1 MKKVL
6 FLALSALLALPFTA
20 AAKPDTF
27 TVDAAHSGISFSV
40 RHFFSEVP
48 GRFTDFSGTIVWDAE
63 KPEASSVDITVQS
76 KSINTDN
83 ANRDGHLQSPDFF
96 DVAKFPTL
104 TFKSTSVKAKDAKTL
119 LVTGDLTAKGV
130 TKRTTIEV
138 EILGIMEL
146 GGGKAKAGFKTGFTI
161 NRQEFGISWN
171 KTLDAGG
178 TILGDD
184 IAIKVNFEA
193 DRAVAAPAK

>member
-1 MKKVL
+1 MKKTH
-6 FLALSALLALPFTA
+6 FLAIAALLALPMTA
-20 AAKPDTF
+20 TAKPDNF
-27 TVDAAHSGISFSV
+27 TVDTAHSGISFEI

-63 KPEASSVDITVQS
+63 KPEASTVEITVQA

-119 LVTGDLTAKGV
+119 EVTGDLTAKGI
-130 TKRTTIEV
+130 TKRTTIVVEV
-138 EILGIMEL
+138 LGVMEL

-161 NRQEFGISWN
+161 NRQDFGISWN
-171 KTLDAGG
+171 KTLDQGG
-178 TILGDD
+178 TVLGEEVPV
-184 IAIKVNFEA
+184 KVLFEA
-193 DRAVAAPAK
+193 DRVVAAN

>member
-1 MKKVL
+1 MKKTH
-6 FLALSALLALPFTA
+6 FLAIAALLALPMTA

-27 TVDAAHSGISFSV
+27 TVDTAHSGISFEI

-63 KPEASSVDITVQS
+63 KPEASTVEITVQA

-104 TFKSTSVKAKDAKTL
+104 TFKSTAVKAKGPKTL
-119 LVTGDLTAKGV
+119 EVTGDLTAKGI
-130 TKRTTIEV
+130 TKRTTITVEV
-138 EILGIMEL
+138 LGVMEL

-161 NRQEFGISWN
+161 NRQDFGISWN
-171 KTLDAGG
+171 KTLDQGG
-178 TILGDD
+178 TVLGEEVPV
-184 IAIKVNFEA
+184 KVLFEA
-193 DRAVAAPAK
+193 DRVVAAAN